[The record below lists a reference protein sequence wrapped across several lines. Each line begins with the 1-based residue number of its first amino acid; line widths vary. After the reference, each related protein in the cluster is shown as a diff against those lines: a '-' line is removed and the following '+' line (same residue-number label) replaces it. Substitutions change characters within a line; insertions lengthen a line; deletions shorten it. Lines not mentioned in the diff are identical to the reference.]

1 MGKEKAEK
9 IFHSKQ
15 VDAVILTSPANMR
28 YMAGF
33 CGEGYVYLSEKKQ
46 FLVTDSRYT
55 IAAKKKV
62 LILRRYAIRQEGI
75 IVLFCRRWKKSIYRD
90 WGLKT

>member
-46 FLVTDSRYT
+46 FLFFLSDFFYRFIYQF
-55 IAAKKKV
+55 K
-62 LILRRYAIRQEGI
+62 LINNFL
-75 IVLFCRRWKKSIYRD
+75 
-90 WGLKT
+90 

>member
-55 IAAKKKV
+55 IAAKKESPDFET
-62 LILRRYAIRQEGI
+62 ICYQAGGI

>member
-33 CGEGYVYLSEKKQ
+33 CGEGYVYFLKKNS
-46 FLVTDSRYT
+46 F
-55 IAAKKKV
+55 
-62 LILRRYAIRQEGI
+62 
-75 IVLFCRRWKKSIYRD
+75 
-90 WGLKT
+90 

>member
-33 CGEGYVYLSEKKQ
+33 CGEGYVYLSEKKHV
-46 FLVTDSRYT
+46 FSDGFPLYHCCEKRKSR
-55 IAAKKKV
+55 
-62 LILRRYAIRQEGI
+62 
-75 IVLFCRRWKKSIYRD
+75 F
-90 WGLKT
+90 

>member
-33 CGEGYVYLSEKKQ
+33 CG
-46 FLVTDSRYT
+46 
-55 IAAKKKV
+55 
-62 LILRRYAIRQEGI
+62 
-75 IVLFCRRWKKSIYRD
+75 
-90 WGLKT
+90 